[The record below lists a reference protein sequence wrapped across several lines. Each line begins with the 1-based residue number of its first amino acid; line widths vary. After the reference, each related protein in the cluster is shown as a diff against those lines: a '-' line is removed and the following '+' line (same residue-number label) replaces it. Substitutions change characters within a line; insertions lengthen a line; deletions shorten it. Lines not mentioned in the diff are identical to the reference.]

1 MIRLIAAML
10 TFGVLMATATTA
22 IAQVRDECL
31 YGSCNPEAPASM
43 RVRRCSDA
51 TAGFPRLLSTAIT
64 PSTNHHKHGHS
75 SG

>member
-22 IAQVRDECL
+22 IAQERNECL
-31 YGSCNPEAPASM
+31 YGSCNPEAPVPASM

-51 TAGFPRLLSTAIT
+51 TAGFPRLLSSAIT
-64 PSTNHHKHGHS
+64 PSIPKS
-75 SG
+75 S